1 MIQTNAASADEDK
14 AFENAKRILNSKKG
28 SFYPEPEYGIAA
40 NPSDE
45 SEAACLAGEALK
57 SADGVFVAAA
67 EKMENAYKITLIA
80 NGKERTVNI
89 EF

>member
-1 MIQTNAASADEDK
+1 MK
-14 AFENAKRILNSKKG
+14 ARRR
-28 SFYPEPEYGIAA
+28 
-40 NPSDE
+40 
-45 SEAACLAGEALK
+45 CLAGEALK

>member
-1 MIQTNAASADEDK
+1 MTQTNAASADEDE

-57 SADGVFVAAA
+57 SADGVFVAAP
-67 EKMENAYKITLIA
+67 KKWKTHI
-80 NGKERTVNI
+80 K
-89 EF
+89 

>member
-1 MIQTNAASADEDK
+1 MVQTNAASADEDE
-14 AFENAKRILNSKKG
+14 AFENAKRISKKG

>member
-1 MIQTNAASADEDK
+1 MTQTNAASADEDE

-57 SADGVFVAAA
+57 SAGGGFFAAA
-67 EKMENAYKITLIA
+67 EKRKTHI
-80 NGKERTVNI
+80 K
-89 EF
+89 

>member
-1 MIQTNAASADEDK
+1 MAENNAASADEAE
-14 AFENAKRILNSKKG
+14 AFESAKRILNSKKG
-28 SFYPEPEYGIAA
+28 SFYPEPEYGVASK
-40 NPSDE
+40 PSDE

-67 EKMENAYKITLIA
+67 EKAGNAYKITLIA

>member
-1 MIQTNAASADEDK
+1 MVQTNAASADEDE

-57 SADGVFVAAA
+57 SADGVFVPPP
-67 EKMENAYKITLIA
+67 KKWKTHI
-80 NGKERTVNI
+80 K
-89 EF
+89 

>member
-1 MIQTNAASADEDK
+1 MVQTNAASADEDE

-45 SEAACLAGEALK
+45 SEAA
-57 SADGVFVAAA
+57 D
-67 EKMENAYKITLIA
+67 N
-80 NGKERTVNI
+80 
-89 EF
+89 

>member
-1 MIQTNAASADEDK
+1 MTQTNAASADEDE

-45 SEAACLAGEALK
+45 SEAALPC
-57 SADGVFVAAA
+57 
-67 EKMENAYKITLIA
+67 
-80 NGKERTVNI
+80 R
-89 EF
+89 